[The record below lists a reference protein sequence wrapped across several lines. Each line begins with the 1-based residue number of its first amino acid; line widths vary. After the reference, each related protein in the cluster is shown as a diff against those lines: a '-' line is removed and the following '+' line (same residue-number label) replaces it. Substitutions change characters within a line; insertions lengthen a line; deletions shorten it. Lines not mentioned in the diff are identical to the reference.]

1 MKYLATFL
9 VLFVSYLLL
18 AGFTLDEVIVG
29 AIVSLILSLII
40 TNMVSYKVDVKLPI
54 RLVLFLVLYVPIFL
68 LELIKSNLNVALR
81 VVNPK
86 LPIHPGFV
94 KVQTALTGDFQ
105 KLLLANSITLTPG
118 TLSVDIDGDYL
129 YIHTVDVRSTEAKAA
144 KIGAKFERILGV
156 IFK

>member
-1 MKYLATFL
+1 MKYFATFL
-9 VLFVSYLLL
+9 VLFGSYLLL
-18 AGFTLDEVIVG
+18 SGVSLDEVIVG
-29 AIVSLILSLII
+29 AIVSLVLAIII
-40 TNMVSYKVDVKLPI
+40 TNMVDYRVDLKLPI
-54 RLVLFLVLYVPIFL
+54 RLVLFLLIYVPVFV

-81 VVNPK
+81 VIHPK

-94 KVQTALTGDFQ
+94 KVKTSLSGDFQ

-118 TLSVDIDGDYL
+118 TLSVDIDGEYL
-129 YIHTVDVRSTEAKAA
+129 YIHTVDVTSTEAKAA

>member
-9 VLFVSYLLL
+9 VLFASYLLL

-29 AIVSLILSLII
+29 AIVSLILTILI
-40 TNMVSYKVDVKLPI
+40 TNMVEYRVDWKLPI
-54 RLVLFLVLYVPIFL
+54 RLILFLLIYVPVFV
-68 LELIKSNLNVALR
+68 LELIKSNLNVAVR
-81 VVNPK
+81 VLHPK

-94 KVQTALTGDFQ
+94 KVKTSLNGDFQ

-118 TLSVDIDGDYL
+118 TLSVDMDGEYL
-129 YIHTVDVRSTEAKAA
+129 YIHTVDVTSAEAKAA
-144 KIGAKFERILGV
+144 KIGAKFERIIGV